1 MDLPRERCYTGG
13 EHGRRGHT
21 PRAARLPFPDC
32 DTLSPSMPPALCAH
46 CGAFVSVNAL
56 TCPNCRHRSLG
67 RMSHSRSGL
76 FGVSSDAM
84 SRFGNRVAITIL
96 ISIVALTWFAVV
108 EWSKDSHEVRDSF
121 EAQIQC
127 EIILEHGEEFEGELA
142 ACQRQ
147 VAYLRAME
155 HR

>member
-1 MDLPRERCYTGG
+1 
-13 EHGRRGHT
+13 
-21 PRAARLPFPDC
+21 
-32 DTLSPSMPPALCAH
+32 MPPALCAH

-56 TCPNCRHRSLG
+56 MCPNCRHRSLG
-67 RMSHSRSGL
+67 RMSH
-76 FGVSSDAM
+76 GVSPDAM

-96 ISIVALTWFAVV
+96 ISIVALTWFAIV

-121 EAQIQC
+121 EAAIQC

-142 ACQRQ
+142 ACRRQ

-155 HR
+155 HK